1 MCTATTE
8 SINALLA
15 EKSRENSELQIM
27 LSEKSIQFESELES
41 LQNLTDRLQAENTDL
56 KHQVDEG
63 EKELEQRFNRE
74 MKVNVCYN
82 RKYRYSHS
90 HQSKYVL
97 QTKTAEL
104 TKTTKELSELR
115 KKYDE
120 LSQSNH
126 TNVAR
131 VQVLDNL
138 LKQLKKEEG
147 VDLDDMMSTA
157 DMKTKLLALTKE
169 RESLVDRLEGEIDAR
184 KLLED
189 HVKVVSE
196 EVSSLRQE
204 YNVAEKDKLEAQTR
218 LEVLSTYFK
227 DKEMQLQK
235 YVDNCATHTLSD
247 KNNFQFLFPLRQR
260 A

>member
-1 MCTATTE
+1 MFAATTE

-15 EKSRENSELQIM
+15 EKSRENSELQIL

-41 LQNLTDRLQAENTDL
+41 LQNLTDRLAVENTDL
-56 KHQVDEG
+56 KQQVEEG
-63 EKELEQRFNRE
+63 EKELEHRFNRE
-74 MKVNVCYN
+74 MKVNYWINSVKLKCFN
-82 RKYRYSHS
+82 CNEF
-90 HQSKYVL
+90 
-97 QTKTAEL
+97 QTKSAEL
-104 TKTTKELSELR
+104 NKVHKELSELR
-115 KKYDE
+115 KKYNE
-120 LSQSNH
+120 ISQSNH
-126 TNVAR
+126 TNEAR

-147 VDLDDMMSTA
+147 VDLDDLMSTA

-169 RESLVDRLEGEIDAR
+169 RESLIDRLEGEVDAR
-184 KLLED
+184 KLLDD

-204 YNVAEKDKLEAQTR
+204 YSQAEKDKLEAQTR

-235 YVDNCATHTLSD
+235 
-247 KNNFQFLFPLRQR
+247 
-260 A
+260 

>member
-1 MCTATTE
+1 MKRRFYSVATTE

-15 EKSRENSELQIM
+15 EKSRENSELQII

-41 LQNLTDRLQAENTDL
+41 LQNLTDRLSAENTDL
-56 KHQVDEG
+56 KQQVEEG
-63 EKELEQRFNRE
+63 ATELEQRFNRE
-74 MKVNVCYN
+74 MKV
-82 RKYRYSHS
+82 SHWIRDS
-90 HQSKYVL
+90 NCDNLTVINS
-97 QTKTAEL
+97 QTKSAEFN
-104 TKTTKELSELR
+104 KINKELSELR
-115 KKYDE
+115 KKHDE
-120 LSQSNH
+120 ICLSNH
-126 TNVAR
+126 TNEAR

-147 VDLDDMMSTA
+147 IDLDDLMSTA
-157 DMKTKLLALTKE
+157 DVKTKLLALTKE
-169 RESLVDRLEGEIDAR
+169 RESLVDRLEGEVDAR

-204 YNVAEKDKLEAQTR
+204 YSQAEKDKLEAQTR

-235 YVDNCATHTLSD
+235 
-247 KNNFQFLFPLRQR
+247 
-260 A
+260 